1 MQFSKSQL
9 FSLTRDDEFQTVI
22 ATDAELDRLMNTP
35 PESVDTR
42 FARLGLALGGSVDLA
57 GVSVAAP
64 TAGTLLILGTIESPF
79 LLSSR
84 DMRMIDI
91 DIAVWV
97 LSQGR
102 EALDGCGC
110 VDDIERLA
118 AGVCDDAKID
128 RAAAMITISHM
139 LSESFSAMELIPQA
153 AKSQDAKCRFDLA
166 WYTSLTSRAAQASGL
181 SCDVCG
187 WEISLT
193 LCNYY
198 ALAWHVQQGGKI
210 DERPT
215 ATDKVMGRLRE
226 LMAEHIEKKGYK

>member
-1 MQFSKSQL
+1 MTFSKSQL
-9 FSLTRDDEFQTVI
+9 LSLTRDDEFQAIV

-35 PESVDTR
+35 PESIDTR

-57 GVSVAAP
+57 GVEVAAP
-64 TAGTLLILGTIESPF
+64 TAGVMLILGTLESPF

-102 EALDGCGC
+102 EALDGCSGI
-110 VDDIERLA
+110 DDIDRLA
-118 AGVCDDAKID
+118 AGVCDDASID
-128 RAAAMITISHM
+128 RAAAMVTISQM
-139 LSESFSAMELIPQA
+139 LAESFSAMELIPQA

-181 SCDVCG
+181 SCDACG
-187 WEISLT
+187 WEVSLT

-215 ATDKVMGRLRE
+215 ATDKVMARLRE
-226 LMAEHIEKKGYK
+226 LMQTWIDKKGYK